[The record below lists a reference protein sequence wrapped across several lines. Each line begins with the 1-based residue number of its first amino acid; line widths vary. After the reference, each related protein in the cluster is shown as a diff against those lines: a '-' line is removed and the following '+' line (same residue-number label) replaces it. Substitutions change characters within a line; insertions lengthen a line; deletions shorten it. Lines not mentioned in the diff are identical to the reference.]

1 MFAISFIFSEVST
14 ARAKQQNYLQLH
26 KWEKILL
33 SCAKAQL
40 SNRLTQTLHA
50 HLSRMQTCRSKCISP
65 QGLL

>member
-1 MFAISFIFSEVST
+1 MVAISFIFSEVSN
-14 ARAKQQNYLQLH
+14 ARAKQQSYLQLH
-26 KWEKILL
+26 KQETTSL